1 MIFIV
6 MGICSC
12 GKTLIGRMLAEKL
25 GLPFYDAD
33 DFHSQSNIDKMRS
46 HIPLNDHDR
55 IPWLETMAR
64 QISEWQNRGGAVLAC
79 SALKESYRDILE
91 KGGDLKFIFLKGKK
105 DIILK
110 RMKNREDHFM
120 PISLI
125 DSQLQTLEE
134 PHDAVTVDI
143 ENTPGKI
150 VSEIIKHLNK
160 S

>member
-1 MIFIV
+1 
-6 MGICSC
+6 
-12 GKTLIGRMLAEKL
+12 
-25 GLPFYDAD
+25 
-33 DFHSQSNIDKMRS
+33 
-46 HIPLNDHDR
+46 
-55 IPWLETMAR
+55 
-64 QISEWQNRGGAVLAC
+64 
-79 SALKESYRDILE
+79 
-91 KGGDLKFIFLKGKK
+91 
-105 DIILK
+105 
-110 RMKNREDHFM
+110 MKNREDHFM